1 VEGNLQFSYLEDE
14 NVGTVTLRKLDGT
27 SLELDRT
34 STAAA
39 LGGQILY
46 PETEGY
52 AAASVLW
59 NAMIERRPG
68 LIARVATEDDVI
80 KAVAFARNNGVL
92 LAVKGGGHNIA
103 GKALVDGGLVVDFA
117 GMKRV
122 TVEPSTRT
130 ARVQPG
136 ATLADVDR
144 ATQEHGLLVPTGVNS
159 TTGIAGLTLG
169 GGFGWT
175 TRKFG
180 LTIDNLRS
188 ARLVTADARVLQVD
202 RTQNPDL
209 FWAIRGGGGNF
220 GIVTEF
226 EFDLH
231 SVGPEVFAG
240 LVVHP
245 FADFAN
251 VMKRYERALASAP
264 DDLTCWVVLRKAPPL
279 PFLPAEWHGREVVV
293 LAMCYIGP
301 RAKAEA
307 ATAPFRGI
315 GRPIADVVGPAP
327 FAAWQQALDPLLTPG
342 ARNYWK
348 SHDVATFN
356 DASLKIIRQAIDEL
370 PTEECEVFVGHVGGA
385 LTHVAP
391 DATAWPNRAAHF
403 AVNVHTRWR
412 DARDDARCVAWARR
426 LYDRL
431 APHAMGSL
439 YVNFIAE
446 GDEGQ
451 VTAAYGANYERLVSI
466 KLRFDPQNLFRANQN
481 IVEPAA
487 RAPSLR
493 RVPAGA

>member
-1 VEGNLQFSYLEDE
+1 MRTVMTSRTQQLEAL
-14 NVGTVTLRKLDGT
+14 VGTVTFRKLDGA
-27 SLELDRT
+27 SLTLDR
-34 STAAA
+34 AAADAA

-46 PETEGY
+46 PDTPGY
-52 AAASVLW
+52 GDACKLW
-59 NAMIERRPG
+59 NAMIERRPA
-68 LIARVATEDDVI
+68 LFARVATGDDVVR
-80 KAVAFARNNGVL
+80 AVTFARKHGVL

-103 GKALVDGGLVVDFA
+103 GKALVDGAIVVDFER
-117 GMKRV
+117 MKRV
-122 TVEPSTRT
+122 TVDPAART
-130 ARVQPG
+130 ARVEPG

-144 ATQEHGLLVPTGVNS
+144 ATQQHGLVVPTGVNS

-188 ARLVTADARVLQVD
+188 VRLVTADGRALHVD
-202 RTQNPDL
+202 RSHHPEL

-231 SVGPEVFAG
+231 PAGPEVFAG

-245 FADFAN
+245 FDDFAN
-251 VMKRYERALASAP
+251 VVKSYERALAKAP

-279 PFLPAEWHGREVVV
+279 PFLPTEWHGREVVV
-293 LAMCYIGP
+293 LAMCYLGS
-301 RAKAEA
+301 RETAEA
-307 ATAPFRGI
+307 ATAPFRSI

-348 SHDVATFN
+348 SHDIASLD
-356 DASLKIIRQAIDEL
+356 DASIEIVRKAIGAL
-370 PTEECEVFVGHVGGA
+370 PTEECEVFFGHVGGA
-385 LTHVAP
+385 FTRVAP

-412 DARDDARCVAWARR
+412 EARDDARCVAWARR
-426 LYDRL
+426 LYDDL

-439 YVNFIAE
+439 YVNFIPD
-446 GDEGQ
+446 GDEAR
-451 VTAAYGANYERLVSI
+451 VTDAYGANYEKLVSI
-466 KLRFDPQNLFRANQN
+466 KRRFDPDNLFRANQN
-481 IVEPAA
+481 IA
-487 RAPSLR
+487 
-493 RVPAGA
+493 